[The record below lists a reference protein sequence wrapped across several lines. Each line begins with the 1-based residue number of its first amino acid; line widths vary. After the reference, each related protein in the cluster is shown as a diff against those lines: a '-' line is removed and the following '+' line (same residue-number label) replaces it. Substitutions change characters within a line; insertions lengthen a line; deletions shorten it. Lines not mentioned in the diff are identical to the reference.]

1 MPSLIQV
8 FAFWMPIDLNVIF
21 FVAKQLNVVQMI
33 TCSFGTNAFPLL
45 NLNPQIKFPAHL
57 RDARSTQVKAVS
69 SLQECLFH
77 IISYLS
83 AKNYLK
89 KWQLSGGKL
98 NTGCWHN
105 RVAQL
110 SLHFISTNSS
120 LFKEEMGNLL
130 HTVTKN
136 IDCMQL
142 CKTNYSCC
150 VNNAVAMG

>member
-1 MPSLIQV
+1 
-8 FAFWMPIDLNVIF
+8 
-21 FVAKQLNVVQMI
+21 MI

-45 NLNPQIKFPAHL
+45 NLNSQIKFLAHL
-57 RDARSTQVKAVS
+57 RDTHSTPVKAVS

-83 AKNYLK
+83 AWNYLR
-89 KWQLSGGKL
+89 KWQLSSRKL
-98 NTGCWHN
+98 NTGCWHS

-120 LFKEEMGNLL
+120 LFKEEMSNLL

-136 IDCMQL
+136 IDCTQL
-142 CKTNYSCC
+142 CKTNNSCW
-150 VNNAVAMG
+150 VNKCGCYGLINLTPSRNFDKFSDVNSM